1 MHRGEDAKRQSLLRF
16 ELFRKIDKF
25 LSLNLR
31 NILIS
36 PLEGEKKFLSELNE
50 LRNFREGYNL
60 KYSCRNS
67 NSDLHLHSEM
77 VQKYK
82 NKDCGTESAM
92 TVFGANLMILFRGM
106 HRSCIGRSAL
116 LCRQGKELSALVPQY
131 LSNFSDTVF
140 SRFTSHFSLNR
151 KAAFTLA
158 EVLITLGIIG
168 IVAAMTL
175 PSLINEYKKK
185 EVETRLAHTYSTMTQ
200 AFKLAE
206 ADNGESQYWTKN
218 IAGSSNIS
226 DMSIVDDFLTAYFIP
241 YLNFNTKI
249 ETIDGYGLKKFGY
262 DIRYFNGY
270 QMNEMRITRL
280 NNGVILFWGM
290 FIGRQGICAL
300 HIVLDIN
307 GTKGPNRIG
316 SDLFDMTYSLYD
328 GELFMSGEK
337 NIDGDKLTYSK
348 KQNYQQLL
356 DNCKRTTT
364 PDYFAPNYSCGA
376 VIKLNGWKIPKDYPI
391 KL

>member
-16 ELFRKIDKF
+16 ELFKKIDKF
-25 LSLNLR
+25 LSLNFR

-36 PLEGEKKFLSELNE
+36 PFEGEKKFLSELCELSNKGRLGILAQREAGFEPSLLSGEGVDSVISSDFKSKILVNNE
-50 LRNFREGYNL
+50 NIL
-60 KYSCRNS
+60 SC
-67 NSDLHLHSEM
+67 
-77 VQKYK
+77 
-82 NKDCGTESAM
+82 
-92 TVFGANLMILFRGM
+92 
-106 HRSCIGRSAL
+106 
-116 LCRQGKELSALVPQY
+116 KELSALVPQY
-131 LSNFSDTVF
+131 LSNFSETVF
-140 SRFTSHFSLNR
+140 SRFTSYFSR
-151 KAAFTLA
+151 KRTAFTLA

-249 ETIDGYGLKKFGY
+249 EAIDGYGLKKFGY

-270 QMNEMRITRL
+270 QMNEMRIMRL

>member
-16 ELFRKIDKF
+16 ELFKKIDKF
-25 LSLNLR
+25 LSLNFR

-36 PLEGEKKFLSELNE
+36 HLEGEKKFLSELCE

-131 LSNFSDTVF
+131 LSNFSETVF
-140 SRFTSHFSLNR
+140 SRFTSHFSR
-151 KAAFTLA
+151 KCTAFTLA

-168 IVAAMTL
+168 IVAALTL

-249 ETIDGYGLKKFGY
+249 ETIDGYGLKKLGY
-262 DIRYFNGY
+262 DVRYFNGY

>member
-16 ELFRKIDKF
+16 ELFKKIDKF
-25 LSLNLR
+25 LSLNFR

-131 LSNFSDTVF
+131 LSNFSETVF
-140 SRFTSHFSLNR
+140 SRFTSHFSR
-151 KAAFTLA
+151 KCTAFTLA

-168 IVAAMTL
+168 IVAALTL

-249 ETIDGYGLKKFGY
+249 ETIDGYGLKKLGY
-262 DIRYFNGY
+262 DVRYFNGY

>member
-1 MHRGEDAKRQSLLRF
+1 MHRGEYAKRQSLLRF
-16 ELFRKIDKF
+16 DLFKKIDKF
-25 LSLNLR
+25 LSLNFR

-36 PLEGEKKFLSELNE
+36 PLEGEKKFLSELGE
-50 LRNFREGYNL
+50 LSNKGRLGILAQREAGFEP
-60 KYSCRNS
+60 S
-67 NSDLHLHSEM
+67 LHSGEGIDY
-77 VQKYK
+77 VISSDFKSK
-82 NKDCGTESAM
+82 
-92 TVFGANLMILFRGM
+92 ILVNNENILPR
-106 HRSCIGRSAL
+106 
-116 LCRQGKELSALVPQY
+116 KELSALVPQY
-131 LSNFSDTVF
+131 LSNFSETVF
-140 SRFTSHFSLNR
+140 SRFTSYFSLNR

-185 EVETRLAHTYSTMTQ
+185 EVETRLVHTYSTMTQ

-218 IAGSSNIS
+218 IAGSFNIS

>member
-1 MHRGEDAKRQSLLRF
+1 MQRCVDAKMQSL
-16 ELFRKIDKF
+16 
-25 LSLNLR
+25 LR

-36 PLEGEKKFLSELNE
+36 PLEGEKKFFSELCE

-60 KYSCRNS
+60 KYSCRNG
-67 NSDLHLHSEM
+67 NSDLPKQLWCIPLNKFLILGRKFNLFSE
-77 VQKYK
+77 
-82 NKDCGTESAM
+82 
-92 TVFGANLMILFRGM
+92 
-106 HRSCIGRSAL
+106 
-116 LCRQGKELSALVPQY
+116 
-131 LSNFSDTVF
+131 TVF

-151 KAAFTLA
+151 KVAFTLA
-158 EVLITLGIIG
+158 EVLITLGVIG

-249 ETIDGYGLKKFGY
+249 ETIDGYGLKNFGY

-337 NIDGDKLTYSK
+337 NIDGYELTYSK

>member
-1 MHRGEDAKRQSLLRF
+1 MPRGEDAKRQSLLRF
-16 ELFRKIDKF
+16 ELFKKIDKF
-25 LSLNLR
+25 LSLNFR

-36 PLEGEKKFLSELNE
+36 PLEGEKKFLSELCE

-131 LSNFSDTVF
+131 LSNFSETVF
-140 SRFTSHFSLNR
+140 SRFTSHFSR
-151 KAAFTLA
+151 KCTAFTLA

-168 IVAAMTL
+168 IVAALTL

-249 ETIDGYGLKKFGY
+249 ETIDGYGLKKLGY
-262 DIRYFNGY
+262 DVRYFNGY